1 MDRTRWS
8 RRRGER
14 RRTTIRGP
22 ALSLRRAVL
31 LTATTAGAVFASQA
45 TRPTPTRL
53 VIEPELLTRLQT
65 LSEGLH
71 QEIVLCLQGRVRG
84 EVAVADDFDM
94 PVPRLSTPTRSSF
107 DRCARG
113 TLASWHNHPLGPSV
127 AATAPGPASSADG
140 ARRLCVLSETDI
152 HTAERLRH
160 PFVVV
165 SVNAGTWC
173 WWTLDEIDRFAEQA
187 ISPAPPS
194 PERIARGGRAAA
206 WARPSTSARGTG
218 R

>member
-22 ALSLRRAVL
+22 AFSLRRAVL
-31 LTATTAGAVFASQA
+31 LVATTAGAVFASQA

-53 VIEPELLTRLQT
+53 VIEPDLLTRLQT
-65 LSEGLH
+65 LAEGLH
-71 QEIVLCLQGRVRG
+71 QEIVLCLQGRTRG
-84 EVAVADDFDM
+84 DVAVVDDFIM

-107 DRCARG
+107 DPCARG
-113 TLASWHNHPLGPSV
+113 TLASWHNHPSGPSV
-127 AATAPGPASSADG
+127 TAPRPGAAVSADG

-165 SVNAGTWC
+165 SVDAGTWC
-173 WWTLDEIDRFAEQA
+173 WWTLDEIDRFAQQA
-187 ISPAPPS
+187 ISPGPPS
-194 PERIARGGRAAA
+194 PERIARGGRGVA
-206 WARPSTSARGTG
+206 WARPSTSVRGDAR
-218 R
+218 